1 VCGCCTTLRSAA
13 EGKTCARMHGS
24 SRSACEGSCRDAWLP
39 MSDLGW
45 LCGGRR
51 WSGLTRGQELAAV
64 LHAHSSIASTKIRHR
79 VPGHARGAR
88 VLQDMGRPVGR
99 RGREEERMRWRRRAH
114 VLPVK
119 VGRGWHYLRS
129 HGKSGFERVESRE
142 SSGAKRRRRT
152 VQRGVEEERQL
163 DSDSQRAVRVA
174 DNGSCIARVGNR
186 YRVPISNS
194 PWRFPVE
201 ERGELKA
208 CSGRCSSKSS
218 AARG

>member
-1 VCGCCTTLRSAA
+1 MHTLQSQAPRSV
-13 EGKTCARMHGS
+13 TGS
-24 SRSACEGSCRDAWLP
+24 
-39 MSDLGW
+39 
-45 LCGGRR
+45 
-51 WSGLTRGQELAAV
+51 
-64 LHAHSSIASTKIRHR
+64 R

-152 VQRGVEEERQL
+152 VQRGVEEEERQL

-218 AARG
+218 AARGRVGEPALALLSLSRSTKCTSSLIRV

>member
-1 VCGCCTTLRSAA
+1 MHTLQSQAPRSV
-13 EGKTCARMHGS
+13 TGS
-24 SRSACEGSCRDAWLP
+24 
-39 MSDLGW
+39 
-45 LCGGRR
+45 
-51 WSGLTRGQELAAV
+51 
-64 LHAHSSIASTKIRHR
+64 R

-152 VQRGVEEERQL
+152 VQRGVEEEERQL

-208 CSGRCSSKSS
+208 CSRRCSSKSS
-218 AARG
+218 AARGRVGEPALALCHSRDPQNARPLSSEYSLYTPVPDHPPPD